1 MQESNNDLVFPRDM
15 ELRLMQALSEDI
27 DSRLKDVTLLVA
39 LQETEL
45 AILWLTIFGLTTYII
60 VKEHNGR

>member
-27 DSRLKDVTLLVA
+27 DSRLKDLTVLVA

-45 AILWLTIFGLTTYII
+45 TFLWLTIFGLTTYII
-60 VKEHNGR
+60 VKEHHGR